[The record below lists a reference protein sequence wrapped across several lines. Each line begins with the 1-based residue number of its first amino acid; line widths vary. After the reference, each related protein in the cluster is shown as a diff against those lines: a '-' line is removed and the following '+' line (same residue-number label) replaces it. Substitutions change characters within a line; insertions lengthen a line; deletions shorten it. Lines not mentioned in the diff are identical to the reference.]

1 MKKSQL
7 IYLIVIPILVLN
19 SCKKENSLIKNENTN
34 TEAINITG
42 TIFKGSFVRGSLLN
56 FYELDSNLNQTGKS
70 FNATINDDYGNFSL
84 NAIGLKGKI
93 VRVIGDG
100 FYWNEVLNK
109 NSKSRITL
117 TGICKIDSNEVVNV
131 NVLTQL
137 EKPRVEY
144 LYTKEGYSF
153 SAAKSKAVSE
163 VLAAFGYT
171 NPSITRSEKVNII
184 GNGEDSKILLAISV
198 LIQGFRTESEVTEVL
213 SNISQDL
220 EKDGILSDISIG
232 NDLATHLYYID
243 TTDVLKNVKDKFSTL
258 YNVDTVNSLNLN
270 YLNIFQTNT
279 TFKKDKDLI
288 EYPSIY
294 YPQDIGQLGVPAKN
308 LNILSTTYNGLYD
321 DINRINLI
329 TEQAILTREGMKL
342 KIEIKVDSLSRVEL
356 ENLGGLFYQG
366 FFTNPQETTGWVNIS
381 GVNEFWTLKIIAE
394 KLGTYERLHSA
405 LLQGANSV
413 KLRIYF
419 YERDFSTPTRFKDLL
434 VY

>member
-7 IYLIVIPILVLN
+7 TYLIVTAILVLN

-153 SAAKSKAVSE
+153 AAAKSKAVQE
-163 VLAAFGYT
+163 VLAAFGFVNT
-171 NPSITRSEKVNII
+171 SITRSEKVNII

-198 LIQGFRTESEVTEVL
+198 LIQGFRTESEVTELL

-220 EKDGILSDISIG
+220 EKDGALSDTTIG

-243 TTDVLKNVKDKFSTL
+243 TTDVLKNVKDKFSSL

-279 TFKKDKDLI
+279 TFKKNRDLI

-294 YPQDIGQLGVPAKN
+294 YAQHIDLFGVPAKN
-308 LNILSTTYNGLYD
+308 LNILSPTYNGLYD
-321 DINRINLI
+321 DINLSNSL

-356 ENLGGLFYQG
+356 ENLGSLA
-366 FFTNPQETTGWVNIS
+366 FFTNPYETTGWVDIS

-394 KLGTYERLHSA
+394 KLGTYERLHTPS
-405 LLQGANSV
+405 LQGANSV

>member
-7 IYLIVIPILVLN
+7 TYLIVTAILVLN

-153 SAAKSKAVSE
+153 AAAKSKAVQE
-163 VLAAFGYT
+163 VLAAFGFVNT
-171 NPSITRSEKVNII
+171 SITRSEKVNII

-198 LIQGFRTESEVTEVL
+198 LIQGFRTESEVTELL

-220 EKDGILSDISIG
+220 EKDGSLSDISIG

-243 TTDVLKNVKDKFSTL
+243 TTDVLKNVKDKFSSI
-258 YNVDTVNSLNLN
+258 YNIDTVNSLNLN

-294 YPQDIGQLGVPAKN
+294 YPQDIGQLGVLAKN
-308 LNILSTTYNGLYD
+308 INILSTTYNGLYD
-321 DINRINLI
+321 DINHTSSI

-342 KIEIKVDSLSRVEL
+342 KIETKVDSLSRVEI
-356 ENLGGLFYQG
+356 EKKSSHLFYYP
-366 FFTNPQETTGWVNIS
+366 FDPSSWVNQS
-381 GVNEFWTLKIIAE
+381 VDDWDLRLIAE
-394 KLGTYERLHSA
+394 KSGIYDRFHGVCTAY
-405 LLQGANSV
+405 GDSV

-434 VY
+434 VTPY